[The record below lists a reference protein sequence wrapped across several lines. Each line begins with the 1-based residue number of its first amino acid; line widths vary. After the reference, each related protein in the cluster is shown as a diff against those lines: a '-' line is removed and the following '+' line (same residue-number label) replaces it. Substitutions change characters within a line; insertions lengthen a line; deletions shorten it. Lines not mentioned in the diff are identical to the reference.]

1 MLILEFLPNFLGE
14 EVLGDKSWLSLFTC
28 PPADR
33 PGGAE
38 EATRREGLEIGR
50 RMEQEF
56 VRKDRNW
63 ETAIR
68 LEALRLLFLISR
80 HWDPPT
86 DTEPNFMEANKLRR
100 ILPALQLVR
109 DKGFRRVGLKEA
121 ASLCSMSE
129 NHFDLTFKRV
139 MGLGFGQFALRF
151 RLSWATRDLV
161 EMDLPIHTIA
171 ERWGFSDVSHFA
183 RAFKQI
189 YQIGPTQYRRRQP
202 RSPPAVVSA
211 AGVN

>member
-1 MLILEFLPNFLGE
+1 M
-14 EVLGDKSWLSLFTC
+14 GDKSWLSLFTC

-38 EATRREGLEIGR
+38 EATRREGLEIGL

-86 DTEPNFMEANKLRR
+86 DTEPNFMEANKLRQSCPRPVRPRQR
-100 ILPALQLVR
+100 IPARGVE
-109 DKGFRRVGLKEA
+109 GGGLTCA
-121 ASLCSMSE
+121 MSE

-139 MGLGFGQFALRF
+139 MGPGFGQFALRF

-161 EMDLPIHTIA
+161 EMELPIHTIT
-171 ERWGFSDVSHFA
+171 ERWGS
-183 RAFKQI
+183 
-189 YQIGPTQYRRRQP
+189 PT
-202 RSPPAVVSA
+202 
-211 AGVN
+211 